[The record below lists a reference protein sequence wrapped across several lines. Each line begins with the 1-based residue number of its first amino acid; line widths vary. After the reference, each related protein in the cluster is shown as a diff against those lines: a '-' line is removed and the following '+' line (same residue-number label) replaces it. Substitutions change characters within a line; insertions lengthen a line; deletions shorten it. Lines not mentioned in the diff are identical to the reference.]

1 MDVDTTLGQPLLSEG
16 EQTSKQRRYLHTR
29 RITGRRSITPIRSR
43 HKKLI
48 KKTRGHKVERKPY
61 VSILKHATAHSDEK
75 RNQADKSEFSDDQE
89 RKGDKDGSLDGEWKD
104 PQEHT
109 QVEQSGTT
117 ENSEESV
124 HPGPVQT
131 VPHMPESTASSE
143 TSDKTEIESEQ
154 LQ

>member
-1 MDVDTTLGQPLLSEG
+1 MEVSKTLEG
-16 EQTSKQRRYLHTR
+16 VPAKKTSRYVYTR
-29 RITGRRSITPIRSR
+29 RVTGRRSITPIRSKQ
-43 HKKLI
+43 KKLI

-61 VSILKHATAHSDEK
+61 VSILKHATAHSDGK
-75 RNQADKSEFSDDQE
+75 REETDKSQLSDCQE
-89 RKGDKDGSLDGEWKD
+89 REGDKDGSLEGEWKD

-109 QVEQSGTT
+109 QAIESGNT

-124 HPGPVQT
+124 HPGPIQT
-131 VPHMPESTASSE
+131 LSNMPESTASSE